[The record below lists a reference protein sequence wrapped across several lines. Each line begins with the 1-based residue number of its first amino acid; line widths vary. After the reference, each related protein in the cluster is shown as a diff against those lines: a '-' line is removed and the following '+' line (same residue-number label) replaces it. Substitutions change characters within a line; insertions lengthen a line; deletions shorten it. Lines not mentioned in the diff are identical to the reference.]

1 METLKKRVTRAVIA
15 EISDQ
20 HV

>member
-15 EISDQ
+15 EIGDQ